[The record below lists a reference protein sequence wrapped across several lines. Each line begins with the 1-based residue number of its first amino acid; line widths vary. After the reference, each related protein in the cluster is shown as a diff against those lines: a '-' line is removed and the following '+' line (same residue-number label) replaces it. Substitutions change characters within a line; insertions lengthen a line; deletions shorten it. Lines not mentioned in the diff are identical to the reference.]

1 MLSLC
6 ITTELYR
13 RFPDFAEGH
22 LARLR
27 AYIVSRA
34 TCARVAA
41 TLGLGK
47 LLREHAGRGNEAG
60 DSLQLQSN
68 ENVLADLTEALIG
81 AVYVTFGFEAV
92 RPAVVEVFEEHI
104 RYAES
109 SYIDHKTELQ
119 EHLARGSQSVNY
131 RVLGYSGP
139 PHNREFEIEA
149 VRRRRGRWAA
159 GSAPARSAPSRRP
172 RPRRCTSCRRAP
184 GARHRRARLRGRGSR
199 PPAAMRARGRIDG
212 SRRRRR
218 RPAPGAEV
226 G

>member
-1 MLSLC
+1 MCIRDRVEQLDHATVRQVFTHTSWALQRVDSYERLEFLGDSVLSLC

-41 TLGLGK
+41 MMGLGK
-47 LLREHAGRGNEAG
+47 LLGEQAGLGKEAG
-60 DSLQLQSN
+60 DALQLQSN
-68 ENVLADLTEALIG
+68 QNVLADLTEALIG
-81 AVYVTFGFEAV
+81 AVYVTFGYEAV

-119 EHLARGSQSVNY
+119 LSLIHISE
-131 RVLGYSGP
+131 P
-139 PHNREFEIEA
+139 
-149 VRRRRGRWAA
+149 
-159 GSAPARSAPSRRP
+159 
-172 RPRRCTSCRRAP
+172 T
-184 GARHRRARLRGRGSR
+184 
-199 PPAAMRARGRIDG
+199 
-212 SRRRRR
+212 
-218 RPAPGAEV
+218 
-226 G
+226 